1 MMISLRNE
9 RNDMLKSI
17 QEVGITKH
25 NTMVEE
31 IILWEYQNGRQFTK
45 TKTKFQGVIEV

>member
-9 RNDMLKSI
+9 RKDMQRNI
-17 QEVGITKH
+17 PEVGITKH
-25 NTMVEE
+25 NVTVEE
-31 IILWEYQNGRQFTK
+31 ITLWEYQHGRRFTK